1 MIREDLRHCPF
12 CGGRADMWRTNYHV
26 YIQCE
31 NFNTNDADGHLVQV
45 SANTEEQAI
54 EMWNRR
60 YGA

>member
-1 MIREDLRHCPF
+1 MLR
-12 CGGRADMWRTNYHV
+12 TKYHV

-31 NFNTNDADGHLVQV
+31 NLNMNDSDGHLVQV

-54 EMWNRR
+54 DMWNRR